1 MNNHCGPSRSFD
13 TRDFAGGRGGNGR
26 SVVSREERIPPKQ
39 QRQSQQAPTGGASHQ
54 QNHQQHQLRSSY
66 TSGSGNET
74 LFLQKLQGALSAVR
88 RERDHEFRNRNMAR
102 EKCRSAQEAAQS
114 TKKAVEQETAKLDE
128 NIKKTQQAIQDIQKM
143 EGWIADLYK
152 KYEFKHEDLIR
163 KRDKIVEYTLLADK
177 EGQEQDK
184 TLDSTQK
191 LIEKQQGLYEDTES
205 TATRLSISR
214 ILSQVKSGNVPP
226 STEAKV
232 LSSQQK
238 RDENLLIRDLQAL
251 ADKSSMLIL
260 PQMIIQ
266 KVTSVAA
273 ETKLIHKEISRLG
286 NLLKDYQDNYV
297 QKKLEEQQIG
307 ISNDDEK
314 VGRGYARGDEQILS
328 SGKCLNLSEEETKI
342 APTQNGSLIK
352 ENSVDGS
359 MQAGPSELDGAKIVA
374 RDLMAI
380 RPEESIREEKREI
393 LMSTEENGNASP
405 ASNPSTTIG
414 H

>member
-13 TRDFAGGRGGNGR
+13 TRHFAGGRGGNGPGR

-54 QNHQQHQLRSSY
+54 QNHQQQQLRSSY

-143 EGWIADLYK
+143 EGSIADLYK

-214 ILSQVKSGNVPP
+214 VLSQVKSGNVPP
-226 STEAKV
+226 STEATV

-260 PQMIIQ
+260 PQMINQ

-307 ISNDDEK
+307 ISNDDE
-314 VGRGYARGDEQILS
+314 IIS

-374 RDLMAI
+374 KDLMAI
-380 RPEESIREEKREI
+380 RPEESIREEKRES
-393 LMSTEENGNASP
+393 LMSTEDNGNASP
-405 ASNPSTTIG
+405 ASHPSTTIG